1 MEYSESDK
9 RLEGLRRTNN
19 IILIIII
26 LAFLLLF
33 LAIVILRLNYKG
45 RIILCKKPKPR
56 QKKDIEETGSKKIFK
71 QAN

>member
-9 RLEGLRRTNN
+9 RLEGLRRSN
-19 IILIIII
+19 IIISIIII

-33 LAIVILRLNYKG
+33 LAIVILRLNYIG

-56 QKKDIEETGSKKIFK
+56 RNKEIEENRS
-71 QAN
+71 